1 MFDNRLVTSTRDEE
15 ESTDNINQELERY
28 LSEDVLNRK
37 KTVL

>member
-15 ESTDNINQELERY
+15 ESADNINQELERY